1 MRLACLHTADSNVQ
15 VFDEAADG
23 LGIRLIHRVRTDLL
37 ADADDAGHL
46 TDAIATRTAKAL
58 DALIEDADAVILSC
72 STLGP
77 VVRVFQGRGGVPV
90 LRVDEALARA
100 VGASGQRVTVLC
112 AAPTTLDSTTS
123 LFQAEAAGTATQLD
137 VRMVPGAWDLFLAGE
152 RRAYLHRIAAAAD
165 AAWQDGAQQV
175 ALAQSSMAPA
185 VRLCARGAP
194 WSSPGAAVAAAMK
207 LARGL
212 V

>member
-23 LGIRLIHRVRTDLL
+23 LGIRLIHRVRPDLL
-37 ADADDAGHL
+37 ADADAAGSL
-46 TDAIATRTAKAL
+46 TDAIAARTAQAL
-58 DALIEDADAVILSC
+58 DALVADADAVILSC

-100 VGASGQRVTVLC
+100 VGASGQRVTLLC
-112 AAPTTLDSTTS
+112 AAPTTLESTTS
-123 LFQAEAAGTATQLD
+123 LFQAEAAGTLTQID

-152 RRAYLHRIAAAAD
+152 RRAYLEYIAAAAD
-165 AAWQDGAQQV
+165 AAWDDGAQQV

-185 VRLCARGAP
+185 ARLCTRGVP
-194 WSSPGAAVAAAMK
+194 WSSPGAAVAAALT
-207 LARGL
+207 LARGIA
-212 V
+212 